1 MKKSGKG
8 LALVLAIAFILA
20 FTLSAC
26 GSENASVKENNTEQS
41 TADAGEAD
49 KKESADNNEPGQNSE
64 TGSADSEDDISD
76 ANDHG
81 KDVLVVYFSATGT
94 TKGVAE
100 KIADITG
107 ADIYEIVAAQEY
119 TSDDLNYN
127 DPDSRT
133 SLEQNDPSMRP
144 EIGSDEISF
153 DGYST
158 IFIGY
163 PIWWGQEPR
172 IMDTFVENHEFD
184 GITLIPFCTSG
195 SSGIGRS
202 GQNLA
207 DNAGSG
213 NWLDG
218 QRFSGSVSEDELQ
231 KWIDG
236 FHIKKERDGDAEAM
250 MKMRIGDTLVAV
262 DWEENDSVQALRDL
276 CSDTSLTV
284 HMSMYGGFE
293 QVGSIGTSLPRK
305 DVQTTTG
312 AGDIVLY
319 SGNQIVIFYGSNSW
333 AYTRLGHITD
343 QDAAGM
349 AELLGNGD
357 VTITISME

>member
-8 LALVLAIAFILA
+8 LAFILAIALILA

-41 TADAGEAD
+41 TADVGEAD
-49 KKESADNNEPGQNSE
+49 KQESADNHELGQNPE
-64 TGSADSEDDISD
+64 TDLADLEDDTSD
-76 ANDHG
+76 TNG
-81 KDVLVVYFSATGT
+81 SGRDVLVVYFSATGT

-100 KIADITG
+100 KIADITD

-127 DPDSRT
+127 DPESRT
-133 SLEQNDPSMRP
+133 SIEQNDPSMRP
-144 EIGSDEISF
+144 EIVSDEITF
-153 DGYST
+153 DRYST
-158 IFIGY
+158 VFIGY

-172 IMDTFVENHEFD
+172 VMDTFVENHEFA

-195 SSGIGRS
+195 SSGIGSS

-207 DNAGSG
+207 GNAGSG
-213 NWLDG
+213 NWLG
-218 QRFSGSVSEDELQ
+218 GTRFSGSVSEDELR
-231 KWIDG
+231 KWING
-236 FHIKKERDGDAEAM
+236 FHIKEEWEEDTEAM
-250 MKMRIGDTLVAV
+250 MQMRIGDTLVAV
-262 DWEENDSVQALRDL
+262 EWEMNESVQALRNL
-276 CSDTSLTV
+276 CSERPFTIQ
-284 HMSMYGGFE
+284 MSMYGGFE
-293 QVGSIGTSLPRK
+293 QVGSIGSSLPRN
-305 DVQTTTG
+305 DEQTTTG

-319 SGNQIVIFYGSNSW
+319 SGDQIVIFYGSNSW

-343 QDAAGM
+343 QDAEGM

-357 VTITISME
+357 VNITFSME